1 METIPITYDVD
12 EEQNLV
18 LVKVS
23 GEFTD
28 EIVLQFERDFI
39 ADRHVKPGFRALFDA
54 RAVRLTEVSEKT
66 VGRLLEMEEADPE
79 KFNRS
84 RRALVF
90 NEQLGWA
97 RAKKF
102 EDSASGSVIVF
113 YSMDVARMWLNIEG
127 EWNTEQPGHS

>member
-1 METIPITYDVD
+1 MPITYDVD

-28 EIVLQFERDFI
+28 EIVFRFERDII
-39 ADRHVKPGFRALFDA
+39 ADRRIKPVFRALFDA
-54 RAVRLTEVSEKT
+54 RAVRLTEISEKAIDQ
-66 VGRLLEMEEADPE
+66 LLEMEEADPE

-102 EDSASGSVIVF
+102 EDSAKGRVIVF
-113 YSMDVARMWLNIEG
+113 YSMDVARMWLGIKG
-127 EWNTEQPGHS
+127 E

>member
-1 METIPITYDVD
+1 MPITYDVD

-28 EIVLQFERDFI
+28 EIVLRFERDFI
-39 ADRHVKPGFRALFDA
+39 ADRRIKPGFRALFDA
-54 RAVRLTEVSEKT
+54 STVRLTEVSEKAIDQ
-66 VGRLLEMEEADPE
+66 LLEMEEADPG
-79 KFNRS
+79 KFNHS

-97 RAKKF
+97 RAEKF
-102 EDSASGSVIVF
+102 EDRARGRVIVF
-113 YSMDVARMWLNIEG
+113 YSMDVARIWLGIKE
-127 EWNTEQPGHS
+127 E

>member
-1 METIPITYDVD
+1 MPITYDVD
-12 EEQNLV
+12 EDQNLL

-28 EIVLQFERDFI
+28 EIVLRFERDII
-39 ADRHVKPGFRALFDA
+39 ADRRIKPGFRALFDA
-54 RAVRLTEVSEKT
+54 RTVRLTEVSEKAIDQ
-66 VGRLLEMEEADPE
+66 LLEMEEADPE

-84 RRALVF
+84 KRALVF
-90 NEQLGWA
+90 NEEPGWE

-102 EDSASGSVIVF
+102 EGSASGRVIVF